1 MPLKISPQRARE
13 ILDQAE
19 EICPASAV
27 SDAVARVASAV
38 NAALATDYPL
48 VIVVLRGA
56 VVFAGQLLPQLTFPL
71 DLDSIDAT
79 RYDNTTRGG
88 EIIFRAMPVTQVA
101 GRSVLLIDDILDQGI
116 TLKAIRDKLLAMGAR
131 KIMIAVFA
139 DKQTGRT
146 KPLTANFIGV
156 TLPNRYVFGYGM
168 DVYGYWR
175 NLPSIHAVREQE

>member
-1 MPLKISPQRARE
+1 MKISPQRARE
-13 ILDQAE
+13 ILDRAE

-27 SDAVARVASAV
+27 SDAVVRVASAI
-38 NAALATDYPL
+38 NAALAHDHPL

-88 EIIFRAMPVTQVA
+88 EITFRALPVTEVA

-146 KPLTANFIGV
+146 KPLAADFIGV

-168 DVYGYWR
+168 DVHGYWR
-175 NLPSIHAVREQE
+175 NLPSIYALKEPE